1 MLKRCGNVK
10 QKRGLNIKEGIL
22 FFYHQLKLMSHF
34 VPVTLVSPDT
44 TLKERCLG

>member
-1 MLKRCGNVK
+1 MSNKREDQISRKGYF
-10 QKRGLNIKEGIL
+10 